1 MPALSPHERQLLMA
15 LLDNGVASNTDLA
28 KVLGVSPT
36 AARKI
41 RMKLERTGIIRGY
54 RPVLDLSVL
63 GVNIFTLLELRIL
76 PKGWAEER
84 GASIQGHLLRHENVM
99 AVYRLPEGQTT
110 HAVVAGFRN
119 QDEVDRFLHILQS
132 QYSELVE
139 IRHCYT
145 FSTRSMLKDNPK
157 ELLTKILLEWEEARL
172 PRALTGM
179 PVRVPMP
186 SGPISEEAE

>member
-15 LLDNGVASNTDLA
+15 LLENGIASNTDLA

-119 QDEVDRFLHILQS
+119 QDEVDRFLHVLQS

-139 IRHCYT
+139 IRHCYA
-145 FSTRSMLKDNPK
+145 FSTRSMLKDDPK

-179 PVRVPMP
+179 PVRVPTP

>member
-1 MPALSPHERQLLMA
+1 MPELTPHERQLLMA
-15 LLDNGVASNTDLA
+15 LLEDGVASNTDLA
-28 KVLGVSPT
+28 KVLRVSPT

-41 RMKLERTGIIRGY
+41 RMKLEKSGIIRGY

-63 GVNIFTLLELRIL
+63 GVHVFTLLELRIL

-84 GASIQGHLLRHENVM
+84 GASIQGHLVRHENVI
-99 AVYRLPEGQTT
+99 AVYRLPEGQST

-119 QDEVDRFLHILQS
+119 QDEVDRFLHVLQS
-132 QYSELVE
+132 QYSELLE

-145 FSTRSMLKDNPK
+145 FSTRSVLKDNPR
-157 ELLTKILLEWEEARL
+157 ELLNMILLEWDEAKM

-179 PVRVPMP
+179 PLRVLNIPMP
-186 SGPISEEAE
+186 EEAE

>member
-1 MPALSPHERQLLMA
+1 MPELTPHERQLLMA
-15 LLDNGVASNTDLA
+15 LLEDGVASNTDLA
-28 KVLGVSPT
+28 KVLRVSPT

-41 RMKLERTGIIRGY
+41 RMKLEKSGIIRGY

-63 GVNIFTLLELRIL
+63 GVHVFTLLELRIL

-84 GASIQGHLLRHENVM
+84 GASIQGHLVRHENVI
-99 AVYRLPEGQTT
+99 AVYRLPEGQST

-119 QDEVDRFLHILQS
+119 QDEVDRFLHVLQS
-132 QYSELVE
+132 QYSELLE

-145 FSTRSMLKDNPK
+145 FSTRSVLKDNPR
-157 ELLTKILLEWEEARL
+157 ELLNMILLEWDEAKM

-179 PVRVPMP
+179 PVRVLNIPMP
-186 SGPISEEAE
+186 EEAE